1 MSACQVI
8 QALITSPHLDKEA
21 VMKELQR
28 LQGQLAQQ
36 ATTIFLTAEHGF
48 VAGKKFTQEVAAA
61 SDFTYL
67 SAYTSQVEKAV
78 AAQKSANAEA
88 AAQAAKRQRTVRTRG
103 GYQSNDAGWGAPM
116 AVPATGQQQ
125 AAASF
130 GGNRRRGRGAK
141 GAATDQSGKAA
152 APTGIV
158 CYLCGEAGHKV
169 TICPL
174 RARKLVLTGPV
185 RARTDG

>member
-1 MSACQVI
+1 
-8 QALITSPHLDKEA
+8 
-21 VMKELQR
+21 MKELQR

-36 ATTIFLTAEHGF
+36 AATILLTAEHGF

-103 GYQSNDAGWGAPM
+103 GYQSNDA
-116 AVPATGQQQ
+116 VPAAGQGQ
-125 AAASF
+125 AASS
-130 GGNRRRGRGAK
+130 GGSKRRGRGR
-141 GAATDQSGKAA
+141 GAATDQSGRAA
-152 APTGIV
+152 SP
-158 CYLCGEAGHKV
+158 
-169 TICPL
+169 
-174 RARKLVLTGPV
+174 
-185 RARTDG
+185 ARTGG